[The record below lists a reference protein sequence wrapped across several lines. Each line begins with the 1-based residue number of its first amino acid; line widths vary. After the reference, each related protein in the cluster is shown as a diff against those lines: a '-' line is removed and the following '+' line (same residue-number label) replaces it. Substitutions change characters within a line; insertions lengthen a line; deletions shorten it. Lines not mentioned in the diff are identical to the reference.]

1 STPPPSSPPWM
12 GGIARRS
19 GCCSAPWQPATT
31 CAFWRAIPTS
41 RSCGTRQGSL
51 RCSAPAVRLER
62 EEMTMTVRGV
72 VGCVVMSGLLGTLAA
87 CASGGSSTAAA
98 PEAEAMSAKAA
109 AASMTPAGQV
119 LIQVSPDCT
128 VDVAAAHIS
137 EAKKQEARWE
147 LTGNPG
153 PLGIE
158 FKEEK
163 GKNALDV
170 G

>member
-1 STPPPSSPPWM
+1 
-12 GGIARRS
+12 
-19 GCCSAPWQPATT
+19 
-31 CAFWRAIPTS
+31 
-41 RSCGTRQGSL
+41 
-51 RCSAPAVRLER
+51 
-62 EEMTMTVRGV
+62 MTVRGV

-119 LIQVSPDCT
+119 VIQVSPDCT

-158 FKEEK
+158 FKAEK

-170 G
+170 SASSATVVVARIKLAKQQGTHPYRIQIGDNTCPDPVLIIDP